1 MCRIVETTRVLPRQ
15 AQDSKIQHRKE
26 FSAASSMNGPQGM
39 LSTSHGEERMPQLVQ
54 DAVIDKTTACA
65 SRLLLL
71 PLCSLKHDRYQ
82 DRLGTSKQKE
92 TRAEKSPHTL
102 TY

>member
-1 MCRIVETTRVLPRQ
+1 
-15 AQDSKIQHRKE
+15 
-26 FSAASSMNGPQGM
+26 
-39 LSTSHGEERMPQLVQ
+39 MPQLVQ

-71 PLCSLKHDRYQ
+71 PRCFDFLVKHDRYQ